1 MALRDQPY
9 LPLYI
14 QDFLTDEKLI
24 ECSASSTGIYI
35 RLMCIMHKSEEY
47 GTILL
52 KQKDKQSSEPLQN
65 FASKIA
71 KQLPYTFDE
80 VYAGLDE
87 LISEGVIIIDGDK
100 LFQKRMVRDNEISE
114 IRSEAGKKG
123 GLKTQRFAKAKVK
136 ANSEY
141 EYEYEDENEDI
152 NKEEKKGAKKFNFD
166 FVEEQF
172 KDVFNSWLQYK
183 KERKETY
190 KTQTSLEACY
200 KNLKKLSGNNPE
212 TAKEIIE
219 NSFANNWSGLFA
231 LKNNKTFTPA
241 PIVPEFSSG
250 PDR

>member
-24 ECSASSTGIYI
+24 ECSASATGIYI
-35 RLMCIMHKSEEY
+35 RLMCIMHKSDEY
-47 GTILL
+47 GVILL
-52 KQKDKQSSEPLQN
+52 KQKDKQTNKQIKN
-65 FASKIA
+65 FALKLA
-71 KQLPYTFDE
+71 RFMPYPIQE
-80 VYAGLDE
+80 IEQGLEE
-87 LISEGVIIIDGDK
+87 LLEAGVIQNGGDR
-100 LFQKRMVRDNEISE
+100 LMQKRMVRDNEISE
-114 IRSEAGKKG
+114 VRSEAGKKG

-141 EYEYEDENEDI
+141 ENENEDI
-152 NKEEKKGAKKFNFD
+152 NNKENKGAKKFNFD

-200 KNLKKLSGNNPE
+200 RNLKKLSSNNPE
-212 TAKEIIE
+212 VAKEIIE

-231 LKNNKTFTPA
+231 IKNNKPFTPA
-241 PIVPEFSSG
+241 PVVPEFSSG
-250 PDR
+250 PDK